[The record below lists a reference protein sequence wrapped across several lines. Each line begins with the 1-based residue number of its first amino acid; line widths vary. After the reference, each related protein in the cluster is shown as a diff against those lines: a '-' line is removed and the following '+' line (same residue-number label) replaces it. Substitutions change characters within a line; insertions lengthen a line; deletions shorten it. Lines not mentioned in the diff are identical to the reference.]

1 MLRIMEGVKKTG
13 IELGLKENWQQFT
26 LLVIINAFVGGMVGL
41 ERSILPRIADVEF
54 HIAAKTAILS
64 FIIVFGIVKA
74 ITNYYTGTL
83 ANKFGRKKLLVAG
96 WIIGIPIP
104 FILMFAPS
112 WGWIIAANVLLGIN
126 QGLTWSSTVVMKIDL
141 VGEKQRGF
149 AMGLNEFAGYISVAI
164 VAFLTGWIASEY
176 GIRPYPFY
184 LGIGLVIMGLIGSIF
199 FIKDTKHHVAKETI
213 SNTVP
218 RLKNIFWDTTWK
230 NKNLGSVTQAG
241 LINNLNDG
249 MAWGIFPILLST
261 KGFTI
266 GEIGIVTAIYPAV
279 WGIGQLFTGKM
290 ADKFCKK
297 DMLYTGMFLQAISLL
312 ILVWANT
319 LSHFIIL
326 SSVLGWGTAMVYPT
340 FLATVA
346 ENTNPQDRAK
356 SIGIFRLW
364 RDLGYAIGAILT
376 GIIADLISINA
387 SIIFIGLLTLA
398 SALIIR
404 YRMRCRTDGPVKI
417 WDWITNKHK
426 QHAATE
432 NTRVLCNK
440 AIQEVNKAIS

>member
-1 MLRIMEGVKKTG
+1 MKQVQ
-13 IELGLKENWQQFT
+13 LGLQENWKQFA
-26 LLVIINAFVGGMVGL
+26 LLVIINGFVGGMVGL
-41 ERSILPRIADVEF
+41 ERSILPQIAEKEF
-54 HIAAKTAILS
+54 AIAAKTAVLS

-112 WGWIIAANVLLGIN
+112 WNWIIAANVLLGIN

-149 AMGLNEFAGYISVAI
+149 AMGLNEFAGYIAVAL

-184 LGIGLVIMGLIGSIF
+184 IGIVLVFLGLAGTIF
-199 FIKDTKHHVAKETI
+199 FIKDTKHHVAIETI
-213 SNTVP
+213 NNTIP
-218 RLKNIFWDTTWK
+218 RLKNIFRDTSWK

-249 MAWGIFPILLST
+249 MAWGIFPILLAS
-261 KGFTI
+261 KGFTL
-266 GEIGIVTAIYPAV
+266 GEIGIITAIYPAV

-297 DMLYTGMFLQAISLL
+297 DMLYIGMLLQAIA
-312 ILVWANT
+312 LVVLVFAN
-319 LSHFIIL
+319 SMVHFVLL
-326 SSVLGWGTAMVYPT
+326 SSILGWGTAMVYPT

-346 ENTNPQDRAK
+346 ENTHPLDRAK

-376 GIIADLISINA
+376 GIIADLVSINA
-387 SIIFIGLLTLA
+387 AIIFIGLLTFA
-398 SALIIR
+398 SSMIIQ
-404 YRMRCRTDGPVKI
+404 YRMKCRTGGALKI
-417 WDWITNKHK
+417 WDWITHK
-426 QHAATE
+426 KKQYAGPGDSS
-432 NTRVLCNK
+432 VLCH
-440 AIQEVNKAIS
+440 

>member
-1 MLRIMEGVKKTG
+1 MKMKIQ
-13 IELGLKENWQQFT
+13 LGLKENRKQFT
-26 LLVIINAFVGGMVGL
+26 LLVIINVFVGGMVGL

-64 FIIVFGIVKA
+64 FIFVFGVVKA

-112 WGWIIAANVLLGIN
+112 WNWIIAANVLLGIN

-141 VGEKQRGF
+141 AGEKQRGF
-149 AMGLNEFAGYISVAI
+149 AMGLNEFAGYLAVAL

-184 LGIGLVIMGLIGSIF
+184 TGIVLVILGLLGSIF
-199 FIKDTKHHVAKETI
+199 LVKDTKHHVAKETTT
-213 SNTVP
+213 NTIP

-249 MAWGIFPILLST
+249 MAWGIFPILLAT
-261 KGFTI
+261 KGFAI

-297 DMLYTGMFLQAISLL
+297 DMLYVGMLLQAIALFV
-312 ILVWANT
+312 LVWANT
-319 LSHFIIL
+319 MLHFIIL
-326 SSVLGWGTAMVYPT
+326 SSILGWGTAMVYPT

-387 SIIFIGLLTLA
+387 AIIFIGLLTFA

-404 YRMRCRTDGPVKI
+404 YRMRCKTGDSVKI
-417 WDWITNKHK
+417 GDWIRNKHK
-426 QHAATE
+426 LHTATDNAE
-432 NTRVLCNK
+432 CFSIKDFQKLQK
-440 AIQEVNKAIS
+440 Q

>member
-1 MLRIMEGVKKTG
+1 MESKH
-13 IELGLKENWQQFT
+13 ISLGLKENWKQFT

-41 ERSILPRIADVEF
+41 ERSILPRIAEVEF

-64 FIIVFGIVKA
+64 FIIVFGLVKA
-74 ITNYYTGTL
+74 ITNYYTGAL
-83 ANKFGRKKLLVAG
+83 ANKFGRKKLLIAG
-96 WIIGIPIP
+96 WIIAIPIP

-112 WGWIIAANVLLGIN
+112 WSWIIAANILLGIN

-149 AMGLNEFAGYISVAI
+149 AMGLNEFAGYIAVAVI
-164 VAFLTGWIASEY
+164 AFLTGWIASEY

-184 LGIGLVIMGLIGSIF
+184 LGIGLVLLGLLGSIF
-199 FIKDTKHHVAKETI
+199 LIKDTKHHVAKETI
-213 SNTVP
+213 SNIVP
-218 RLKNIFWDTTWK
+218 RLKNIFWETTWK

-249 MAWGIFPILLST
+249 MAWGIFPILLAT
-261 KGFTI
+261 KGFSI

-279 WGIGQLFTGKM
+279 WGVGQLLTGRM

-297 DMLYTGMFLQAISLL
+297 DMLYIGMLLQAIAL
-312 ILVWANT
+312 IVLVWANT
-319 LSHFIIL
+319 MLHFIIL

-376 GIIADLISINA
+376 GIIADLFSINA
-387 SIIFIGLLTLA
+387 AILFIGLLTLV
-398 SALIIR
+398 SAIIIQ
-404 YRMRCRTDGPVKI
+404 YRMKCKKDGSVKI
-417 WDWITNKHK
+417 WDWLRNNRK
-426 QHAATE
+426 QHSAQGPAHCA
-432 NTRVLCNK
+432 N
-440 AIQEVNKAIS
+440 S

>member
-1 MLRIMEGVKKTG
+1 MRFDVFVYKKTKM
-13 IELGLKENWQQFT
+13 EDVKLGLKENWRQFT
-26 LLVIINAFVGGMVGL
+26 LLVIVNAFVGGMVGL
-41 ERSILPRIADVEF
+41 ERSILPRIADIEF

-83 ANKFGRKKLLVAG
+83 ADKFGRKKLLVAG
-96 WIIGIPIP
+96 WIIATPIP

-112 WGWIIAANVLLGIN
+112 WSWIIAANVLLGIN
-126 QGLTWSSTVVMKIDL
+126 QGLAWSSTVVMKIDL

-149 AMGLNEFAGYISVAI
+149 AMGLNEFAGYIALALI
-164 VAFLTGWIASEY
+164 AFLTGWIASEY

-184 LGIGLVIMGLIGSIF
+184 IGIVLVFLGLFGSIF

-213 SNTVP
+213 SNTIP

-230 NKNLGSVTQAG
+230 DKNLGSVTQAG

-249 MAWGIFPILLST
+249 MAWGIFPILLAT

-266 GEIGIVTAIYPAV
+266 GEIGIITAIYPAV
-279 WGIGQLFTGKM
+279 WGVGQLFTGRM

-297 DMLYTGMFLQAISLL
+297 DMLYIGMFLQAIAL
-312 ILVWANT
+312 IALVWANT
-319 LSHFIIL
+319 MFHFIVL

-346 ENTNPQDRAK
+346 ENTNPQDRAE

-364 RDLGYAIGAILT
+364 RDLGYAIGAIFT
-376 GIIADLISINA
+376 GIIADLVSINA
-387 SIIFIGLLTLA
+387 SIIFIGSLTLV
-398 SALIIR
+398 SAFIIR
-404 YRMRCRTDGPVKI
+404 YRMVCKKDGSLKV
-417 WDWITNKHK
+417 WDWIRKK
-426 QHAATE
+426 PIQHA
-432 NTRVLCNK
+432 
-440 AIQEVNKAIS
+440 